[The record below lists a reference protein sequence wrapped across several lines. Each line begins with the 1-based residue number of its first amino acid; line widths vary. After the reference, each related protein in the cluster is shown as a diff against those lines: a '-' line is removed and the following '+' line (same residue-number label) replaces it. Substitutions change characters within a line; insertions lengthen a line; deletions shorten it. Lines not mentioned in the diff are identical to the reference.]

1 MKYTTYILVFF
12 LFAASFAQE
21 KDLGKANEFFSA
33 LSFSQA
39 IKKYE
44 NMVAEGQ
51 GNIHVFRQLGMAHY
65 YNARYTDAEK
75 WYSILYEKWPDSI
88 TAIEYLRYAQSLQAN
103 GSQNKAKK
111 MYGHYVKG
119 IGQEHILDFI
129 DTGDDHYTIS
139 IMPGNSDK
147 SEYGASYHEGKLYFA
162 SARGRE
168 NSFIVDAWTN
178 DPFFDLY
185 QVALDPESGPF
196 GEAMRLKGHVNT
208 AFHESSPAITPDGKH
223 LYFTATH
230 RVNTGKDG
238 IVHLG
243 IFRATHKNG
252 KWKKVRNLSI
262 NGKEFNNAHPSLT
275 NDGKTLYFVSDRE
288 GGIGQTDL
296 YKVAI
301 NENGSLGEP
310 VNLGPEINTPGRE
323 SFPYSD
329 GEKGLYFS
337 SDGYLGLGGYD
348 IYFKDLT
355 QPQNAVISL
364 GKPIN
369 SNKDDYAFHLISE
382 NGVGFFSSNRGDN
395 DDIYQLTQLNPINK
409 LSELVLYGTI
419 TGEPQEQAVAK
430 ALVRIVNEFGRTIA
444 EAKSDSAGEF
454 MFKTPK
460 QAGSTLRIKKDG
472 YKTYS
477 QVLDLTGSSQELMV
491 HLQES
496 EEAKAYRLRNQEKSL
511 LLAALSPLNE
521 DPISFPF
528 EKTALSDYEKTR
540 LDVLAEVMKE
550 QSTHTLVI
558 VGHTD
563 TRGSKHYNMKL
574 SENRA
579 LAAKTYLVSKGVDP
593 TYLKI
598 QGRGEEEPINDC
610 IHCNQEEHQKNRRL
624 QFRLQE

>member
-1 MKYTTYILVFF
+1 MKYKINIICIF

-21 KDLGKANEFFSA
+21 KELGKANEFFSA

-44 NMVAEGQ
+44 SMVAEGQ
-51 GNIHVFRQLGMAHY
+51 GNIHVYRQLGMAHY
-65 YNARYTDAEK
+65 YNARYSDAEK
-75 WYSILYEKWPDSI
+75 WYSKLHEKWPDSI
-88 TAIEYLRYAQSLQAN
+88 TPIEYLRYAQSLQAN
-103 GSQNKAKK
+103 GSETKAKK
-111 MYGHYVKG
+111 MYGKYVKG
-119 IGQEHILDFI
+119 IGQENILEFI
-129 DTGDDHYTIS
+129 NTGDDHYTIS

-147 SEYGASYHEGKLYFA
+147 SDYGASYHEGKLYFA

-208 AFHESSPAITPDGKH
+208 NFHESSPAITPDGKQ

-238 IVHLG
+238 IIHLG
-243 IFRATHKNG
+243 IFRATFKNG
-252 KWKKVRNLSI
+252 KWKRVRNLSI

-364 GKPIN
+364 GRPIN

-419 TGEPQEQAVAK
+419 TGEPHKQTVAK
-430 ALVRIVNEFGRTIA
+430 ALVRIVNENGSIIA
-444 EAKSDSAGEF
+444 EAKSDSTGEF

-460 QAGSTLRIKKDG
+460 QAGSSIRIEKDG
-472 YKTYS
+472 FKVYS
-477 QVLDLTGSSQELMV
+477 QVLDLAGSSQELMV

-496 EEAKAYRLRNQEKSL
+496 VETKTNRLRNKEKSL
-511 LLAALSPLNE
+511 LLAVLKPLNE
-521 DPISFPF
+521 NPISFPF
-528 EKTALSDYEKTR
+528 EKTALSDYEKSR
-540 LDVLAEVMKE
+540 LDALAKVLKE
-550 QSTHTLVI
+550 QSDHTLVI
-558 VGHTD
+558 IGHTD
-563 TRGSKHYNMKL
+563 KRGSRHYNLKL
-574 SENRA
+574 SEQRA
-579 LAAKTYLVSKGVDP
+579 MAAKTYLVSKGVNP
-593 TYLKI
+593 TNLKI
-598 QGRGEEEPINDC
+598 QGKGEEKPINDC
-610 IHCNQEEHQKNRRL
+610 LPCNQEDHQKNRRL

>member
-1 MKYTTYILVFF
+1 
-12 LFAASFAQE
+12 
-21 KDLGKANEFFSA
+21 
-33 LSFSQA
+33 
-39 IKKYE
+39 
-44 NMVAEGQ
+44 
-51 GNIHVFRQLGMAHY
+51 
-65 YNARYTDAEK
+65 
-75 WYSILYEKWPDSI
+75 
-88 TAIEYLRYAQSLQAN
+88 
-103 GSQNKAKK
+103 
-111 MYGHYVKG
+111 
-119 IGQEHILDFI
+119 
-129 DTGDDHYTIS
+129 
-139 IMPGNSDK
+139 
-147 SEYGASYHEGKLYFA
+147 
-162 SARGRE
+162 
-168 NSFIVDAWTN
+168 
-178 DPFFDLY
+178 
-185 QVALDPESGPF
+185 
-196 GEAMRLKGHVNT
+196 MRLKGHVNT
-208 AFHESSPAITPDGKH
+208 NFHESSPAITPDGKH

-252 KWKKVRNLSI
+252 KWKRVRNLSI
-262 NGKEFNNAHPSLT
+262 NGNEFNNAHPSLT

-364 GKPIN
+364 GRPIN

-419 TGEPQEQAVAK
+419 TGEPHKQTVAQAQ
-430 ALVRIVNEFGRTIA
+430 VRITNENGSTIV
-444 EAKSDSAGEF
+444 ETKSDNSGEF

-460 QAGSTLRIKKDG
+460 QAGSTIRIEKDG
-472 YKTYS
+472 FKVYS
-477 QVLDLTGSSQELMV
+477 QILELARSSQELMV
-491 HLQES
+491 QLQES
-496 EEAKAYRLRNQEKSL
+496 DEAKAHRLRNQKKSL
-511 LLAALSPLNE
+511 LLAALMPLNE
-521 DPISFPF
+521 NPISFPF

-540 LDVLAEVMKE
+540 LDALAEVLKQ
-550 QSTHTLVI
+550 QSNFSLVI
-558 VGHTD
+558 LGHTD
-563 TRGSKHYNMKL
+563 TRGSKHYNLTL
-574 SENRA
+574 SKNRA
-579 LAAKTYLVSKGVDP
+579 LAAKTYLVSKGVTP
-593 TYLKI
+593 TNLKI
-598 QGRGEEEPINDC
+598 QGRGEEEPIKDC
-610 IHCNQEEHQKNRRL
+610 KPCKLEEHQKNRRL